1 MIKRNLKKIIM
12 ILFIVIFGI
21 FFIDSYMSTGV
32 EEDFFTDIYLY
43 LWNGNLN
50 IVFLLVFLAIFHE
63 LCVMDS
69 YKKIYNHFDRYV
81 ITRIG
86 YKNFYKKEFSTICL
100 KSFCYY
106 YLLHGIMLLY
116 CLIRYGYRTSTN
128 IELFKYQLFS
138 SNPLTNLIL
147 FIIISSFGL
156 MILNYFIFSLS
167 SFVKNIYLYRFTS
180 IALLFITIL
189 VSNIFSIIIQNLFE
203 STELIKTIGQSLMVT
218 SLLQPG
224 MGFMMYGF
232 LNFSIA
238 AIIYI
243 ILTITAISIAIKYRM
258 EYDGQ
263 NIKTKFINFY
273 IIKFINFMAIF
284 I

>member
-50 IVFLLVFLAIFHE
+50 IVFLLVFLA
-63 LCVMDS
+63 
-69 YKKIYNHFDRYV
+69 KIYNHFDRYV

-243 ILTITAISIAIKYRM
+243 ILTITAMSIAIKYRM
-258 EYDGQ
+258 EYDG
-263 NIKTKFINFY
+263 
-273 IIKFINFMAIF
+273 
-284 I
+284 

>member
-180 IALLFITIL
+180 IALLFLTIL

-258 EYDGQ
+258 EYDG
-263 NIKTKFINFY
+263 
-273 IIKFINFMAIF
+273 
-284 I
+284 

>member
-138 SNPLTNLIL
+138 SNPLTNLI
-147 FIIISSFGL
+147 
-156 MILNYFIFSLS
+156 FSLS

-258 EYDGQ
+258 EYDG
-263 NIKTKFINFY
+263 
-273 IIKFINFMAIF
+273 
-284 I
+284 

>member
-1 MIKRNLKKIIM
+1 
-12 ILFIVIFGI
+12 
-21 FFIDSYMSTGV
+21 
-32 EEDFFTDIYLY
+32 
-43 LWNGNLN
+43 
-50 IVFLLVFLAIFHE
+50 
-63 LCVMDS
+63 MDS

-100 KSFCYY
+100 KSFYYY

-116 CLIRYGYRTSTN
+116 CLIRYGYSPSPPPAPPPPPPP
-128 IELFKYQLFS
+128 S

-258 EYDGQ
+258 EYDG
-263 NIKTKFINFY
+263 
-273 IIKFINFMAIF
+273 
-284 I
+284 